1 MNNRERNTYVCTQI
15 LCTLLQMLETQDI
28 HSISISSLV
37 SKAEVGRA
45 SFYRNYQS
53 KEDVLHKEAERLN
66 KELEVICK
74 NDDPNDFRLKLIRI
88 IDFYKAHSDFYM
100 TIYNAGF
107 EAIIKDSIIDVS
119 LLESL
124 VPVAAYTLSA
134 FLYMIYGW
142 VLEWLR
148 RGMKESSDEMIAMF
162 EQMQK

>member
-1 MNNRERNTYVCTQI
+1 MNNRERNTYVCNQI

-119 LLESL
+119 LLGSL

>member
-1 MNNRERNTYVCTQI
+1 MNNRERNTYVCNQI

-53 KEDVLHKEAERLN
+53 KEDVLRKEAERLN

>member
-1 MNNRERNTYVCTQI
+1 MNNRERNTYVCNQI

-66 KELEVICK
+66 KEFEVICK

-107 EAIIKDSIIDVS
+107 ESIIKDSIIDVS
-119 LLESL
+119 LLENL

>member
-1 MNNRERNTYVCTQI
+1 MNNRERNTYVCNQI

>member
-107 EAIIKDSIIDVS
+107 EAIIKDSIINVS
-119 LLESL
+119 LLENL

-162 EQMQK
+162 EQIQK

>member
-1 MNNRERNTYVCTQI
+1 
-15 LCTLLQMLETQDI
+15 MLETQDI
-28 HSISISSLV
+28 HSISISSLI
-37 SKAEVGRA
+37 SKSEVCRA

-53 KEDVLHKEAERLN
+53 KEDVLRKEAERLN

-74 NDDPNDFRLKLIRI
+74 NDDPTDFRLKLIRI
-88 IDFYKAHSDFYM
+88 IDFYKANSDFYM
-100 TIYNAGF
+100 TIYHAGF

-119 LLESL
+119 LLENL

-148 RGMKESSDEMIAMF
+148 RGMKECSDEIIHDVLL
-162 EQMQK
+162 

>member
-1 MNNRERNTYVCTQI
+1 MNNRERNTYVCNQI

-119 LLESL
+119 LLENL